1 LAGYGRGICHFNSV
15 KNPIK
20 AATGGTFHMP
30 LVAGNGDRCRG
41 RYSGRVTRFV
51 DG

>member
-30 LVAGNGDRCRG
+30 LVAGTATD
-41 RYSGRVTRFV
+41 VEDATPV
-51 DG
+51 A